1 MTPTGDDA
9 LMRRA
14 MDAARHDHPHP
25 NPRVGAVLV
34 AETGEVVSTG
44 SHRGPGEPHAE
55 VVALNQAG
63 AGAKGGT
70 LYVTLEPCSHYGRTP
85 PCVSAIATSQVARV
99 VVGAIDPDERVSG
112 SGVSWLRD
120 AGIRVDVLPGDEYEQ
135 LDPGYFRHRRS
146 GLPRIT
152 LKWAMTLDGSVA
164 ALDSSSQWITS
175 EEAREDAHRLR
186 AEADAVVVGAGTLRS
201 DDPLLTARTEP
212 EPETQPSPVIV
223 AGVGELPHD
232 RRLWQRDPIVVSTCD
247 ISIPSGELV
256 VVEGGAVPDPASA
269 ARALA
274 EAGFLDLLLEGG
286 PTLAAA
292 WWRAG
297 LVNKGVVYVAG
308 RIGGGKGLSP
318 FGGDFATM
326 SDLGT
331 VAITDVRRIGA
342 DVRLE
347 FE

>member
-1 MTPTGDDA
+1 MAPNGDDA

-14 MDAARHDHPHP
+14 MDTARHDHPHP
-25 NPRVGAVLV
+25 NPRVGAVV
-34 AETGEVVSTG
+34 VDETGQVVSTG

-55 VVALNQAG
+55 VVALGEAG
-63 AGAKGGT
+63 TRARRGT

-112 SGVSWLRD
+112 SGISWLRD
-120 AGIRVDVLPGDEYEQ
+120 AGIRVDLLPGDEYEL
-135 LDPGYFRHRRS
+135 LDPGYFRQRRT
-146 GLPRIT
+146 GLPRTT

-164 ALDSSSQWITS
+164 ALDSSSRWISS
-175 EEAREDAHRLR
+175 EESRQDAHRLR

-212 EPETQPSPVIV
+212 KPESQPAPVIV
-223 AGVGELPHD
+223 AGSGELPPD
-232 RRLWQRDPIVVSTCD
+232 RRIWQRDPIVVSTHRFP
-247 ISIPSGELV
+247 IPSGDLLL
-256 VVEGGAVPDPASA
+256 VEGDTLPDPVAT

-274 EAGFLDLLLEGG
+274 DAGLFDLLLEGG

-297 LVNKGVVYVAG
+297 LVNRGVVYIAG
-308 RIGGGKGLSP
+308 RMGGGRGLSP
-318 FGGDFATM
+318 LSGDFATM

-331 VAITDVRRIGA
+331 VAITDVRQIGA